1 MGKITIAG
9 MQAMTWIPAYIIDT
23 YLREATGDE
32 FKVLTALY
40 HIAQRTGS
48 LETASLARIC
58 GLSEVDIITACEA
71 WDGRG
76 VLEILTMDS
85 SGNLELHFRSDQ
97 AVVDETGQRSEAV
110 QPPAADHLADTGFRE
125 LVGALEMVMGKP
137 MTPSLLRLVMD
148 LKDDYHFDDEVIMLL
163 FSSCAGKE
171 SVSYLEKV
179 AMSWRRQY
187 VQTAEDANGV
197 IRRFEDK
204 WQTYRELFKYMGM
217 DPSAIS
223 EPQQEQMDRWMAD
236 YGFELPMLKHAAQRC
251 INQLGKA
258 DLNYIEGILKRW
270 KSDGIRTVE
279 EAIRK
284 DKPPKGGRKAS
295 PKDITAFNNYE
306 QRSYDYDAM
315 EKSLLGW
322 RDEDE

>member
-9 MQAMTWIPAYIIDT
+9 MQAMTWVPAYIIEE
-23 YLREATGDE
+23 YLRDTTGDE
-32 FKVLTALY
+32 IKILLALF
-40 HIAQRTGS
+40 HIAQRSGA

-58 GLSEVDIITACEA
+58 GVSEVDVMSACEN
-71 WDGRG
+71 WDARG
-76 VLEILTMDS
+76 VLQIHQMDAQ
-85 SGNLELHFRSDQ
+85 GNLEMSFTASRG
-97 AVVDETGQRSEAV
+97 VVDETGQRPEE
-110 QPPAADHLADTGFRE
+110 PPTDPDTHLADPTFRE
-125 LVGALEMVMGKP
+125 LVSALEMVMGKP
-137 MTPSLLRLVMD
+137 MTPSLLRLVME

-179 AMSWRRQY
+179 ALSWRRQF

-204 WQTYRELFKYMGM
+204 WQNYRELFKYMGM

-223 EPQQEQMDRWMAD
+223 EPQQDQMDRWMVD
-236 YGFELPMLKHAAQRC
+236 YGFDLSMLKHAAQRC
-251 INQLGKA
+251 INQLGRA

-270 KSDGIRTVE
+270 KADGITTVAD
-279 EAIRK
+279 AIKK
-284 DKPPKGGRKAS
+284 DKPPKAGRKAS
-295 PKDITAFNNYE
+295 PKDTTSFNNYE
-306 QRSYDYDAM
+306 QRSYDYDSL